1 MTITKSLQS
10 FGAIVRARTMEFVRD
25 RGAFFWNLFFPILMI
40 VAFTFLF
47 SGGGAATFSI
57 GTIGTVP
64 GGFDLLETRG
74 VEHINYSERELTEE
88 EALEPLRKH
97 QIDMLINFESGTYY
111 INNQAPKAELSRT
124 LMMTSSENTGE
135 DLRSTFGLRESGV
148 SGEPIRYVD
157 WIMPGILGMNMMFS
171 CLFGVGFILVRY
183 RKNGVL
189 KRMKATPIS
198 ALTFLSAQAISRF
211 IIVIIASAVV
221 YFGTNLFFNFSM
233 NGSWLNLLLVLS
245 LGILCMISLGLIFS
259 ARIKNEELA
268 GGLLQLVT
276 WPMMMLS
283 GIFFSIE
290 NAPPFVQRLA
300 LIFPL
305 THYVNGARAVMI
317 EGATLLQIL
326 PNILYL
332 SIFAGVFLVISSLL
346 FKWE

>member
-1 MTITKSLQS
+1 
-10 FGAIVRARTMEFVRD
+10 
-25 RGAFFWNLFFPILMI
+25 
-40 VAFTFLF
+40 
-47 SGGGAATFSI
+47 
-57 GTIGTVP
+57 
-64 GGFDLLETRG
+64 
-74 VEHINYSERELTEE
+74 
-88 EALEPLRKH
+88 
-97 QIDMLINFESGTYY
+97 
-111 INNQAPKAELSRT
+111 
-124 LMMTSSENTGE
+124 MTSSENTGE

-290 NAPPFVQRLA
+290 NAPPFVQSIDLSSH
-300 LIFPL
+300 PL
-305 THYVNGARAVMI
+305 RQRGPGRHD
-317 EGATLLQIL
+317 
-326 PNILYL
+326 
-332 SIFAGVFLVISSLL
+332 
-346 FKWE
+346 